1 MPDMAIG
8 WIGFG
13 NMGRRMVRR
22 LLENGIHVVAYNRS
36 PDKIF
41 SHPHLRKASSA
52 EEVAE
57 QSETVFLMVTDGTA
71 SRELIFGNGGIGK
84 GVRSG
89 GLVVNMSTIA
99 PQDAQKEALFLKER
113 GVAYLDIPVSGS
125 VVPAE
130 KGDLLLL
137 SGGDP
142 ADLDR
147 VRPCLSHLGKK
158 VLHFGAIGSG
168 MKAKLVINLLLASHV
183 ESLVQTVLVGE
194 SMGLDKAQ
202 TLEMIMDS
210 PLSTAFYQI
219 KRNNLERR
227 TYEKAFSVNLMA
239 KDLDLLCETLLKD
252 RIPASLPWQLETHF
266 RELSGL
272 GHGEEDVSVLYEYF
286 RDRILGK

>member
-1 MPDMAIG
+1 MADTAIG

-22 LLENGIHVVAYNRS
+22 LLENGIQVSGYNRS
-36 PDKIF
+36 PAKLF
-41 SHPHLRKASSA
+41 PHPHLRMASSA

-57 QSETVFLMVTDGTA
+57 KSEIVFLMVTDGKA
-71 SRELIFGNGGIGK
+71 SRELIFGKGGIAQGA
-84 GVRSG
+84 RPG

-99 PQDAQKEALFLKER
+99 PQDAREEALFLKEK

-137 SGGDP
+137 SGGAP

-158 VLHFGAIGSG
+158 VLHFGTTGSG

-194 SMGLDKAQ
+194 SMGLDKAR

-219 KRNNLERR
+219 KRNNLEKRS
-227 TYEKAFSVNLMA
+227 YEKAFSVNLMA
-239 KDLDLLCETLLKD
+239 KDLDLLCETLLQD
-252 RIPASLPWQLETHF
+252 RTPASLPWQLETHF
-266 RELSGL
+266 RELSVL

>member
-1 MPDMAIG
+1 MPDTAIG

-22 LLENGIHVVAYNRS
+22 LLENGIHVVGYNRS
-36 PDKIF
+36 LDKIF
-41 SHPHLRKASSA
+41 SHPLLRVASSA

-57 QSETVFLMVTDGTA
+57 RSETVFLMVTDGRA
-71 SRELIFGNGGIGK
+71 SRDLIFGNGGIGK
-84 GVRSG
+84 GARPG

-99 PQDAQKEALFLKER
+99 PQDAQEEALFLKEK
-113 GVAYLDIPVSGS
+113 GVSYLDIPVSGS

-137 SGGDP
+137 SGGDQ
-142 ADLDR
+142 AALDR
-147 VRPCLSHLGKK
+147 VRPCLRHLGKK
-158 VLHFGAIGSG
+158 VLHFGATGSG

-194 SMGLDKAQ
+194 SMGLDKAR

-219 KRNNLERR
+219 KRNNLEKRS
-227 TYEKAFSVNLMA
+227 YEKAFSVNLMA
-239 KDLDLLCETLLKD
+239 KDLDLLCETLL
-252 RIPASLPWQLETHF
+252 RNRTPAMLPWQLETHF
-266 RELSGL
+266 RELAGS